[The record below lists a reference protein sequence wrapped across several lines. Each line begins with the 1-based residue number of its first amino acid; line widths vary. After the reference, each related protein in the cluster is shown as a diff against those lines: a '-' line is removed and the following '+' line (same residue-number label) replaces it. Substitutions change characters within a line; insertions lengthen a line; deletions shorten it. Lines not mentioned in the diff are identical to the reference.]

1 MANLAVEV
9 CGLRCAHPVWPAA
22 GPNVLDAAHA
32 LRAAQGGASALLI
45 KTISTR
51 PACVPK
57 PCMARVGTDG
67 MLNCE
72 LWSELPAEQ
81 YIEHEYAR
89 AKTADLPVIAS
100 IGYTAE
106 DLAALGPRV
115 EATGCVDAIEFSLHY
130 TGRGHEALVAAAQ
143 ALRGAVKL
151 PIIAKLSPGM
161 ADIGGVAAALEPY
174 VDGFAAVNSVG
185 PTWGVDAER
194 GTPLLGSERGIG
206 WLSGRP
212 IKPVALRCVREVAER
227 VKVPVIGVG
236 GIFSGRDA
244 IEFIMAGARAV
255 QVCTAAI
262 LRGPGIYGKIAREMA
277 EWMDAH
283 GCATLDDVRARGAAL
298 LQQEPQLDYEGHP
311 PRIDHE
317 RCTHCGLCVTSC
329 CPEALTLAG
338 TQEKRLTLD
347 ETRCVR
353 CGLCRSVCPQGAIE

>member
-1 MANLAVEV
+1 MANLAVEI

-32 LRAAQGGASALLI
+32 LRAAQGGASALVI

-51 PACVPK
+51 PARVPK
-57 PCMARVGTDG
+57 PCMARIGSDG
-67 MLNCE
+67 LLNCE

-89 AKTADLPVIAS
+89 AKSTGLPVIAS
-100 IGYTAE
+100 IGYSAE
-106 DLAALGPRV
+106 ELAELGPRV

-130 TGRGHEALVAAAQ
+130 TGHGHETLIAAAR
-143 ALRGAVKL
+143 ALRGAVRL

-161 ADIGGVAAALEPY
+161 ADIGGVAASLEPY

-185 PTWGVDAER
+185 PAWAVDAER
-194 GTPLLGSERGIG
+194 GVPLLGSERGMG

-212 IKPVALRCVREVAER
+212 IKPVALRCVREVAQR
-227 VKVPVIGVG
+227 VSKPVIGVG

-244 IEFIMAGARAV
+244 VEFIMAGARAV

-262 LRGPGIYGKIAREMA
+262 LRGSGIYGTITREMA

-298 LQQEPQLDYEGHP
+298 SVHAAHMDCEGRPPQ
-311 PRIDHE
+311 IDHE
-317 RCTHCGLCVTSC
+317 RCTRCGLCVTSC
-329 CPEALTLAG
+329 CPVALTLAG
-338 TQEKRLTLD
+338 NDTNLLTLD
-347 ETRCVR
+347 ATRCVR
-353 CGLCRSVCPQGAIE
+353 CGLCRTVCPQHALS